1 MAIEITNRS
10 GIAYNEADLESLFL
24 FGMADL
30 GLNPGCDLDILLV
43 DEDEMSQLHLKWLD
57 EPGPTDVLT
66 FPMDELRPN
75 SQAAGILGDIVLCPQ
90 VAIRQAESANH
101 PFTSEMSI
109 LGIHGLLH
117 IVGYDH
123 ATKGDEVEMF
133 ARQDSI
139 VARWW
144 SA

>member
-10 GIAYNEADLESLFL
+10 GIAYNEADLESLFQ
-24 FGMADL
+24 FGMAEL
-30 GLNPGCDLDILLV
+30 GLNPECDLEVLLV
-43 DEDEMSQLHLKWLD
+43 DENEMSQLHLKWLD

-66 FPMDELRPN
+66 FPMDELRPD
-75 SQAAGILGDIVLCPQ
+75 STEAGILGDIVLCPQ
-90 VAIRQAESANH
+90 VAIRQAETANH
-101 PFTSEMSI
+101 TFVRELSI

-123 ATKGDEVEMF
+123 ATKEDEVEMF

-139 VARWW
+139 VARW
-144 SA
+144 ST

>member
-10 GIAYNEADLESLFL
+10 GIAYSEEDLDSLFR
-24 FGMADL
+24 FGMTEL
-30 GLNPGCDLDILLV
+30 GLSSECDLDVLLV
-43 DEDEMSQLHLKWLD
+43 DEEEMTQLHIKWMD

-66 FPMDELRPN
+66 FPMDELRPHTN
-75 SQAAGILGDIVLCPQ
+75 EPGILGDIVLCPQ

-101 PFTSEMSI
+101 AFTHEVSI

-123 ATKGDEVEMF
+123 ANTKDEKEMF
-133 ARQDSI
+133 DLQESI
-139 VARWW
+139 VARW
-144 SA
+144 SE

>member
-1 MAIEITNRS
+1 MAIDITNRA
-10 GIAYNEADLESLFL
+10 GIAYNEADLEALIR

-30 GLNPGCDLDILLV
+30 GLNPECDLELLLA
-43 DEDEMSQLHLKWLD
+43 DEEEMTQLHVKWMN

-75 SQAAGILGDIVLCPQ
+75 STEPGILGDIVLCPQ

-101 PFTSEMSI
+101 TFIHEMSI

-123 ATKGDEVEMF
+123 ATKEDEIEMF
-133 ARQDSI
+133 ARQESI
-139 VARWW
+139 VARW
-144 SA
+144 SK

>member
-1 MAIEITNRS
+1 MAIDITNRS
-10 GIAYNEADLESLFL
+10 GIAYNEADLEALIR

-30 GLNPGCDLDILLV
+30 GLNPECDLELLLA
-43 DEDEMSQLHLKWLD
+43 DEEEMTQLHVKWMN

-75 SQAAGILGDIVLCPQ
+75 STEPGILGDIVLCPQ

-101 PFTSEMSI
+101 TFIHEMSI

-123 ATKGDEVEMF
+123 ATKEDEIEMF
-133 ARQDSI
+133 ARQESI
-139 VARWW
+139 VARW
-144 SA
+144 SK